1 MNVKD
6 LADEPPYYLKGVSR
20 YMWRRLVPFLKQN
33 TNANEMDRM
42 LVEALLENYQILRQS
57 YESINK
63 SGPQYE
69 VYDYLY
75 DDNNKLISKTLKAI
89 KKNPAVDNLDK
100 ATKNIRAISSELSL
114 TPFSRSELLKI
125 SQENQ
130 PKQDIGKEMK
140 EFLGS

>member
-1 MNVKD
+1 
-6 LADEPPYYLKGVSR
+6 
-20 YMWRRLVPFLKQN
+20 MWRRLVPFLKHN

-42 LVEALLENYQILRQS
+42 LVEALFDNYQILRQS

-100 ATKNIRAISSELSL
+100 ATKNIRSISSELGL
-114 TPFSRSELLKI
+114 TPLSRSELLKI

-140 EFLGS
+140 EYLGA

>member
-1 MNVKD
+1 
-6 LADEPPYYLKGVSR
+6 
-20 YMWRRLVPFLKQN
+20 MWRRLVPFLKQN

-100 ATKNIRAISSELSL
+100 ATKNIRTISSELGL
-114 TPFSRSELLKI
+114 TPLSRSELLKI

>member
-1 MNVKD
+1 
-6 LADEPPYYLKGVSR
+6 
-20 YMWRRLVPFLKQN
+20 MWRRLVPFLKQN

-42 LVEALLENYQILRQS
+42 LVEALFDNYQILRQS

-75 DDNNKLISKTLKAI
+75 DDNNKLISKNLKAI

-100 ATKNIRAISSELSL
+100 ATKNIRAISSELGL
-114 TPFSRSELLKI
+114 TPLSRSELLKI

-130 PKQDIGKEMK
+130 PKQDIGKVMK

>member
-1 MNVKD
+1 
-6 LADEPPYYLKGVSR
+6 
-20 YMWRRLVPFLKQN
+20 MWRRLVPFLKQN

-42 LVEALLENYQILRQS
+42 LVEALFDNYQILRQS

-75 DDNNKLISKTLKAI
+75 DANNKLISKDLKAI

-100 ATKNIRAISSELSL
+100 ATKNIRAISSELGL
-114 TPFSRSELLKI
+114 TPLSRSELIKI
-125 SQENQ
+125 SEDNK
-130 PKQDIGKEMK
+130 PKKDIGKELK
-140 EFLGS
+140 EYLG

>member
-1 MNVKD
+1 M
-6 LADEPPYYLKGVSR
+6 ASPR
-20 YMWRRLVPFLKQN
+20 TFLKHN

-42 LVEALLENYQILRQS
+42 LVEALFDNYQILRQS

-100 ATKNIRAISSELSL
+100 ATKNIRSISSELGL
-114 TPFSRSELLKI
+114 TPLSRSELLKI
-125 SQENQ
+125 S
-130 PKQDIGKEMK
+130 
-140 EFLGS
+140 

>member
-1 MNVKD
+1 
-6 LADEPPYYLKGVSR
+6 
-20 YMWRRLVPFLKQN
+20 MWRRLVPFLKQN

-140 EFLGS
+140 EFLES

>member
-1 MNVKD
+1 
-6 LADEPPYYLKGVSR
+6 
-20 YMWRRLVPFLKQN
+20 MWRRLVPFLKQN

-42 LVEALLENYQILRQS
+42 LVEALFDNYQILRQS

-75 DDNNKLISKTLKAI
+75 DDNNKLISKNLKAI

-100 ATKNIRAISSELSL
+100 ATKNIRAISSELGL
-114 TPFSRSELLKI
+114 TPLSRSELLKI

-130 PKQDIGKEMK
+130 PKQDIGQVMK

>member
-1 MNVKD
+1 MKIKD
-6 LADEPPYYLKGVSR
+6 LSDEPPYYLKGVSR

-42 LVEALLENYQILRQS
+42 LVEALFDNYQILRQS

-69 VYDYLY
+69 VYDYKY
-75 DDNNKLISKTLKAI
+75 DDNNKLISKDLKAI

-100 ATKNIRAISSELSL
+100 ATKNIRAISSELGL
-114 TPFSRSELLKI
+114 TPLSRSELIKI
-125 SQENQ
+125 SEDNK
-130 PKQDIGKEMK
+130 PKKDIGKELK
-140 EFLGS
+140 EYLG

>member
-1 MNVKD
+1 
-6 LADEPPYYLKGVSR
+6 
-20 YMWRRLVPFLKQN
+20 MWRRLVPFLKQN

-42 LVEALLENYQILRQS
+42 LVEALFDNYQILRQS

-100 ATKNIRAISSELSL
+100 ATKNIRAISSELGL
-114 TPFSRSELLKI
+114 TPLSRSELLKI

-140 EFLGS
+140 EFLGSWKLI